1 MAAKIVEAAGS
12 KNVESTSSPGFV
24 NGLKEANA
32 RNTITMQDPAPR
44 IAASIEATITSFN
57 RIQELPLF
65 QCVRAKPLLRLAGER
80 RCQEYHS

>member
-44 IAASIEATITSFN
+44 IAASIEATIRSFN

-65 QCVRAKPLLRLAGER
+65 RFVRPKTSPQAGR
-80 RCQEYHS
+80 